1 MNEIFNVALFED
13 GYMSSPERGTRA
25 YEEPYYTQYGTRGS
39 SVTPIID
46 EEQRQEKFT
55 EFLNLFLIL
64 ILIFFINLVIQ
75 C

>member
-1 MNEIFNVALFED
+1 MYFYLLNISID

-46 EEQRQEKFT
+46 EEQR
-55 EFLNLFLIL
+55 
-64 ILIFFINLVIQ
+64 
-75 C
+75 